1 MTEHAGKAETPQN
14 PRDIWRSK
22 MDDRA
27 FSEIRDMLD
36 QGIAVKKTRE
46 QVNQGFRDVP
56 DAFNFFSNA
65 SKVSP
70 DFQYTHELLF
80 RTMATLVPSAPSVLD
95 LGAGTGRLSK
105 LVLGRFPQSQ
115 ITLLDISEKLL
126 TEAARRLEE
135 TGAEFRTVV
144 GDLFADDDVQLE
156 ADSFDCVVSSY
167 ALCHGR
173 LESEYEGLYAR
184 IRNWIKPGGCFLC
197 LDHVHGS
204 KAELTML
211 GFEDWAELL
220 RRNFPEDRVEP
231 ILKNSLIED
240 SPLDIPHHLSLLSK
254 VGFERVDVLWK
265 KGLFALY
272 GGFGKAEET
281 RH

>member
-1 MTEHAGKAETPQN
+1 
-14 PRDIWRSK
+14 
-22 MDDRA
+22 MDARA
-27 FSEIRDMLD
+27 LSEIRAMLD
-36 QGIAVKKTRE
+36 QGIAIKDARE
-46 QVNQGFRDVP
+46 KVNQGFRDVA
-56 DAFNFFSNA
+56 DAVGFFPNA

-70 DFQYTHELLF
+70 DFQYTHELIL
-80 RTMATLVPSAPSVLD
+80 RTMAAVAPPAPAVLD

-105 LVLGRFPQSQ
+105 LVLARFPRSRV
-115 ITLLDISEKLL
+115 TLLDVSEKLL
-126 TEAARRLEE
+126 AEAARQLEA

-144 GDLFADDDVQLE
+144 GDMFAGDHLQIE

-184 IRNWIKPGGCFLC
+184 IRNWIRPGGCFLC

-204 KAELTML
+204 KVELTML

-220 RRNFPEDRVEP
+220 GRNFPESRVEP
-231 ILKNSLIED
+231 ILRNSLTED
-240 SPLDIPHHLSLLSK
+240 SPLDVPHHLSLLSR

-265 KGLFALY
+265 KGLFAVY
-272 GGFGKAEET
+272 GGFGKRLAAGEES
-281 RH
+281 RGGA

>member
-1 MTEHAGKAETPQN
+1 
-14 PRDIWRSK
+14 

-211 GFEDWAELL
+211 GFEDLAELL

>member
-1 MTEHAGKAETPQN
+1 
-14 PRDIWRSK
+14 

-27 FSEIRDMLD
+27 LSEIRDMLD

-46 QVNQGFRDVP
+46 QVNQGFRDVA

-65 SKVSP
+65 S
-70 DFQYTHELLF
+70 
-80 RTMATLVPSAPSVLD
+80 
-95 LGAGTGRLSK
+95 
-105 LVLGRFPQSQ
+105 
-115 ITLLDISEKLL
+115 
-126 TEAARRLEE
+126 TEAARHLEE
-135 TGAEFRTVV
+135 IGAEFRTVV
-144 GDLFADDDVQLE
+144 GDLFADDDIQLE
-156 ADSFDCVVSSY
+156 ADSFNCVVSSY

-220 RRNFPEDRVEP
+220 RRNFPEDRVES

-272 GGFGKAEET
+272 GGFGKADET